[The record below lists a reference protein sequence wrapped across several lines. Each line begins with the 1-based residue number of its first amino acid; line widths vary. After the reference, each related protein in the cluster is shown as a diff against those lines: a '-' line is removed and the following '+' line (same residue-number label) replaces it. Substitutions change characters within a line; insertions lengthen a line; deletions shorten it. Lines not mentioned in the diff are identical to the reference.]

1 MKAPTRAGI
10 LLQKAGQRT
19 SSEPTYILHHFD
31 PADVDARDFVRLYLV
46 EGGRTFDLGQGRAV
60 MFHRAHVPS
69 GQDHLHFL
77 IKRDKL
83 YALNRDGTAHDASHG
98 RQMHRWA
105 MDAVRSRYPD
115 FQLPPQGLIESM
127 LIQASLLVEASGQ
140 QELIRPNLLIA
151 ALNKASMLSP

>member
-1 MKAPTRAGI
+1 MA
-10 LLQKAGQRT
+10 RT
-19 SSEPTYILHHFD
+19 ADRQQMIYVLHHFD
-31 PADVDARDFVRLYLV
+31 SADADARDFVRHYLV

-60 MFHRAHVPS
+60 MFHRGHVPNS
-69 GQDHLHFL
+69 QDHLHFL
-77 IKRDKL
+77 LKCQKL

-105 MDAVRSRYPD
+105 MDAVQTRYPE
-115 FQLPPQGLIESM
+115 FKVPPRGLIESM
-127 LIQASLLVEASGQ
+127 LMEGSLLVEASGQ